1 MIMDLKWRLSI
12 SSKYSL
18 QYKLNPI
25 IYKRLSSYD
34 NGYNINL
41 IQLYMRC

>member
-25 IYKRLSSYD
+25 IYEMLSSYD
-34 NGYNINL
+34 NGFKMKI
-41 IQLYMRC
+41 IHK